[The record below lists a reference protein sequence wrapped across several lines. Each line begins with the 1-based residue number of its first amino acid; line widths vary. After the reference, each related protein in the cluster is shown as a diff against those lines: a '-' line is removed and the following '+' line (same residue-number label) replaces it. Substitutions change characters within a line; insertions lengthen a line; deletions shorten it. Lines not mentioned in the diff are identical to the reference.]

1 MLAHKRI
8 SSILYFLLCNF
19 YGSFDIP
26 LRYFIV
32 SSANFSTTN
41 YIILFSQKPLALPEV
56 LVRLRAALYSCF
68 AF

>member
-19 YGSFDIP
+19 YGSFDV
-26 LRYFIV
+26 LLCYLIV
-32 SSANFSTTN
+32 FSANFSVTN
-41 YIILFSQKPLALPEV
+41 YITLSPQRPLVFPEILVCLGAV
-56 LVRLRAALYSCF
+56 LYFCF